1 METIV
6 VTVSDYRDN
15 FNVLRPV
22 EHFMIG
28 EEKVRVLFH
37 RNPLISLDGGEPDFN
52 FDIMIDNHRSALG
65 ANAEFRYRHV
75 VPENRYNSLERLGKA
90 EQSVVLNRAV
100 SKLRMKT
107 DNYLPVK
114 TYRASYNDNVATDHY
129 STAKGRV
136 VVKPNDGAR
145 GVGHLV
151 VDLEKTN
158 WRVLNNKLGLL
169 SLGHDIWKE
178 ILDLPGVSYHSITE
192 YSQDE
197 GKNSLIEQGYCIQ
210 GLVPDIKAEYRLL
223 TDRDGNIV
231 YIQKRGFKGGE
242 DYRQAIGSSP
252 ADTDQI
258 ATLAD
263 ILPAQDVKALRALA
277 MNTIGEMSS
286 IDLFIT
292 NSGKWGIFEYC
303 NQFGTVG
310 VPMDI
315 NRKLHLQYL
324 EKAIA
329 NFWGIQIQEIK
340 EI

>member
-6 VTVSDYRDN
+6 VTVTDHRDN

-28 EEKVRVLFH
+28 GEKVRVLFH
-37 RNPLISLDGGEPDFN
+37 RNPLISLDGGEPEFN
-52 FDIMIDNHRSALG
+52 FDIMIDNHRSAMGDKL
-65 ANAEFRYRHV
+65 EFRYRHV
-75 VPENRYNSLERLGKA
+75 VPKNRYNSLERLGKT
-90 EQSVVLNRAV
+90 EQAIMLNQAI
-100 SKLRMKT
+100 KNLRVGT
-107 DNYLPVK
+107 HNFLPIK
-114 TYRASYNDNVATDHY
+114 TYRASYTGNVGTDHY

-158 WRVLNNKLGLL
+158 WRVLNNRLGLL
-169 SLGHDIWKE
+169 TIGLGDWDELIS
-178 ILDLPGVSYHSITE
+178 LPGVSYHSISE
-192 YSQDE
+192 YSKDE
-197 GKNSLIEQGYCIQ
+197 GKQSLLDQGYCIQ
-210 GLVPDIKAEYRLL
+210 GLVPNIEAEYRLL

-231 YIQKRGFKGGE
+231 YIQKRAFKGGE
-242 DYRQAIGSSP
+242 EYPQAIGSNAS
-252 ADTDQI
+252 DSDRI

-263 ILPAQDVKALRALA
+263 ILPAQDVKALRKLA
-277 MNTIGEMSS
+277 QTTIGAMSS

-292 NSGKWGIFEYC
+292 KDGKWGIFEYC

-310 VPMDI
+310 VPMDV
-315 NRKLHLQYL
+315 NRKLHLEYL
-324 EKAIA
+324 ELAIA
-329 NFWGIQIQEIK
+329 NYWGVQIQEIK